1 MSHSSINN
9 RLTNKTS
16 ITTARTEYLYRLN
29 SVDTLFYDNIE
40 SMPKR
45 QEENA
50 QYLLSSDKF
59 LHNRRN
65 IDALENEILGLDM
78 REMLQKLFDMHQK
91 YINKEGNRKQLK
103 GDIEGFIDA
112 TIKTIEKLKT
122 KHKNMAHSN
131 LISHK

>member
-59 LHNRRN
+59 LNNKRN
-65 IDALENEILGLDM
+65 IDGKM
-78 REMLQKLFDMHQK
+78 K
-91 YINKEGNRKQLK
+91 YW
-103 GDIEGFIDA
+103 D
-112 TIKTIEKLKT
+112 
-122 KHKNMAHSN
+122 
-131 LISHK
+131 